1 MSLSQALTAH
11 AELCD
16 DLYKLMLDENRHLK
30 ASDRPPDEAL
40 LNQKRTLLAS
50 LTLSLDTVTGRAG
63 DRGIPTPEL
72 RGAMEKV
79 QQIILKALLLDR
91 ENEQL
96 LLKTTLHPKPATWV
110 GSARSNAS
118 QLQRTYGKFL

>member
-1 MSLSQALTAH
+1 MSLSQAHTAH
-11 AELCD
+11 AEICD

-30 ASDRPPDEAL
+30 ASDRPPEEAF

-50 LTLSLDTVTGRAG
+50 LTLSLDAVTGRAG
-63 DRGIPTPEL
+63 ERGIPTPEL

-96 LLKTTLHPKPATWV
+96 LLKSTLQPRPAV
-110 GSARSNAS
+110 AAGSARPAAT
-118 QLQRTYGKFL
+118 QLQRAYGKFR